1 MSLIKECFEEYKND
15 LIDSLIKANF
25 SPDEAEMFLP
35 AACLSIFKSSNSVGI
50 SQTMQILLADR
61 PHQFL
66 KKLDVPT
73 IARHSE
79 ISFFQVTTGLQAITP
94 TLLRAYSDKYPELMM
109 VAFH

>member
-1 MSLIKECFEEYKND
+1 MSIIKECFEEYKND
-15 LIDSLIKANF
+15 FTDSLIKANF
-25 SPDEAEMFLP
+25 SPDEAAMFLP
-35 AACLSIFKSSNSVGI
+35 AACLSILKSSNSVGI

-73 IARHSE
+73 IARNAE

-94 TLLRAYSDKYPELMM
+94 TLLRAYSDKNPELMM